1 PLRVHCRRS
10 VGRSRNAQVLARRM
24 KCLPRLGFGDRAETD
39 FFEIERRL
47 SLLTMLNEWAAFDV
61 ADIFLNGGS
70 VIVPRV
76 TFMFPT
82 TTERSSVVFGSIQ
95 SNQWMNGNLRVK

>member
-1 PLRVHCRRS
+1 
-10 VGRSRNAQVLARRM
+10 
-24 KCLPRLGFGDRAETD
+24 
-39 FFEIERRL
+39 
-47 SLLTMLNEWAAFDV
+47 MLNEWAAFDV

-70 VIVPRV
+70 AIIPRV
-76 TFMFPT
+76 TFMFPM